1 MDFKLN
7 IERDRIWHPKEAERE
22 LHERGYG
29 RPWRRWLE
37 GDHLVYLIHPPVS
50 AGAQLGWQRD
60 SGTLLLVMGGGAFC
74 FKRTIV
80 LREAGMVTPQTLEAQ
95 LVAFPTSVL
104 MVRTED
110 EFDKEGFKE

>member
-1 MDFKLN
+1 MNFDID

-22 LHERGYG
+22 LRERGYG
-29 RPWRRWLE
+29 KAWLGWLE
-37 GDHLVYLIHPPVS
+37 GDHLVYLIHPEVS
-50 AGAQLGWQRD
+50 PRVDLGWQRG

-74 FKRTIV
+74 FKRRV
-80 LREAGMVTPQTLEAQ
+80 VVREPGESGPRVVEAQ

-110 EFDKEGFKE
+110 EMAKEGYHE